1 MASPQSQSNKMHW
14 EAIAAN
20 AEQPRT
26 PEAVIEYNETHWAG
40 LTAEPGGVDYI
51 ETDAGGV
58 PAMWIAPK
66 GAIDDRVI
74 VYSHGGGF
82 ISGSIYTHR
91 KLVGHLAKAVG
102 CRALIYE
109 YPYAHQAKHPAQ
121 LETALRAY
129 HWLLSQDL
137 PSNHIAMAGDSAGAI
152 LTFGVLQRIREEGLS
167 FPAAIL
173 IMSGWMDMAQT
184 AASYETNRD
193 KDLMFSK
200 AATAWLVSNVMGDGN
215 RRDPLVSAVYA
226 DFKGFPPIF
235 LQAGADE
242 ALADES
248 RMLAERAKQ
257 AGVEVR
263 LDIFPEMLHTFQMM
277 AGRAPEADEA
287 IRRFADWV
295 RPKLDLN
302 VNGSRR
308 VRVGHT
314 PTLT

>member
-1 MASPQSQSNKMHW
+1 MASQRSQANKMHW
-14 EAIAAN
+14 EAIAAS
-20 AEQPRT
+20 AGQPTT
-26 PEAVIEYNETHWAG
+26 PDAVIEYNEIHWPG

-51 ETDAGGV
+51 EADADGV
-58 PAMWIAPK
+58 LAMWIAPK
-66 GAIDDRVI
+66 AAMDDRVI
-74 VYSHGGGF
+74 FYSHGGGV

-109 YPYAHQAKHPAQ
+109 FPYAHQARHPAQ
-121 LETALRAY
+121 LDTAVRVY
-129 HWLLSQDL
+129 HWLLRQGL
-137 PSNHIAMAGDSAGAI
+137 ESNHVAMAGDSAGAI
-152 LTFGVLQRIREEGLS
+152 LTFGVLQRVREEGLS

-173 IMSGWMDMAQT
+173 SISGWMDMAQT

-193 KDLMFSK
+193 KDPMFSK
-200 AATAWLVSNVMGDGN
+200 AATAWLVSNILGDGS

-226 DFKGFPPIF
+226 DLKGFPPMF

-242 ALADES
+242 TIVDES
-248 RMLAERAKQ
+248 RMLAERAKK

-302 VNGSRR
+302 VNGQRSVAR
-308 VRVGHT
+308 
-314 PTLT
+314 

>member
-1 MASPQSQSNKMHW
+1 MASPQSQANKMHW

-20 AEQPRT
+20 AGQPTT
-26 PEAVIEYNETHWAG
+26 PDAVIEYNEIHWTG
-40 LTAEPGGVDYI
+40 LTAEPGAVDFI
-51 ETDAGGV
+51 EADANGV

-66 GAIDDRVI
+66 RAKEDRVI
-74 VYSHGGGF
+74 FYSHGGGF
-82 ISGSIYTHR
+82 VSGSIYTHR

-121 LETALRAY
+121 LDTAVSAY
-129 HWLLSQDL
+129 HWLLSQGVE
-137 PSNHIAMAGDSAGAI
+137 SNHIAMAGDSAGAI
-152 LTFGVLQRIREEGLS
+152 LTFGVLQRICEEGLS

-173 IMSGWMDMAQT
+173 LMSGWVDMAQT

-200 AATAWLVSNVMGDGN
+200 AATARLVSNIMGDGN

-226 DFKGFPPIF
+226 DLKGCPPIF

-242 ALADES
+242 ALVDES
-248 RMLAERAKQ
+248 RMLAARAKQ

-263 LDIFPEMLHTFQMM
+263 LDIFPEMLHTFHMM

-302 VNGSRR
+302 VTGQRS
-308 VRVGHT
+308 VVDEKAYV
-314 PTLT
+314 P